1 MIGRR
6 LAHSHSLGAG
16 LVLGLLVAGH
26 SLYVFGAGVVVGV
39 LLVLAVRVARRLVG
53 AARTGGRLLRRA
65 AGELDTEAPA
75 GAPQQTEGRQRDGA
89 ELPPAEL
96 SELEREQA
104 RREGLRQ
111 GEAAGIRAAARRA
124 TQEAAR
130 RQEMSERL
138 EEHWRDERRRSVERA
153 VTS

>member
-16 LVLGLLVAGH
+16 LVLGLLASGH
-26 SLYVFGAGVVVGV
+26 SLYIFGAGVVAGV
-39 LLVLAVRVARRLVG
+39 VLVLAVRALRRLAG
-53 AARTGGRLLRRA
+53 AARTGGRLLRRV

-75 GAPQQTEGRQRDGA
+75 GAPDRKGERDDAA

-96 SELEREQA
+96 SELEREVA

-111 GEAAGIRAAARRA
+111 GEAAGVRAAAR
-124 TQEAAR
+124 QEARDAAR
-130 RQEMSERL
+130 RQELSDRL
-138 EEHWRDERRRSVERA
+138 EEHWRGERRRSVEHA
-153 VTS
+153 VGS

>member
-16 LVLGLLVAGH
+16 LVLGLLASGH
-26 SLYVFGAGVVVGV
+26 SLYIFGAGVVVGV
-39 LLVLAVRVARRLVG
+39 LLVVAVRAARRLLG

-75 GAPQQTEGRQRDGA
+75 GALNRKGERGDAA

-96 SELEREQA
+96 SELEREVA

-111 GEAAGIRAAARRA
+111 GEAAGVRAAARIERRE
-124 TQEAAR
+124 QAR
-130 RQEMSERL
+130 RDAMTDRL
-138 EEHWRDERRRSVERA
+138 EEHWRDERRRSVEHA
-153 VTS
+153 VGS